1 MMIGTLL
8 ELFWSCVKIGL
19 LAFGGGNAAIPL
31 LEAEAVPRWM
41 SQQEFGELVGINFA
55 FPGVSIL
62 KLAGMVGLRAA
73 GAPGLLVAVI
83 GLASPGLV
91 LTIGAYG
98 FLVQYRDHGLVRR
111 GLAAM
116 QYAAAALLASS
127 ALRMVQSAS
136 GGQFHVVGVG
146 LVLGLFL
153 VAYFMHLGPVLV
165 LVLAAAIGIL
175 IL

>member
-1 MMIGTLL
+1 MSGTLL

-31 LEAEAVPRWM
+31 LEAAAVPRWM
-41 SQQEFGELVGINFA
+41 SQQEFGELVSINFA
-55 FPGVSIL
+55 FPGISIL

-73 GAPGLLVAVI
+73 GTPGLLVAVI

-91 LTIGAYG
+91 LTIVAYSL
-98 FLVQYRDHGLVRR
+98 LVQYRDHGLVRR
-111 GLAAM
+111 SLVAM

-136 GGQFHVVGVG
+136 GGQFHVVGVA

-153 VAYFMHLGPVLV
+153 VAYVMQLGPVLV
-165 LVLAAAIGIL
+165 LVLAAALGVL

>member
-1 MMIGTLL
+1 MIGTLW
-8 ELFWSCVKIGL
+8 ELSWACGKIGL

-41 SQQEFGELVGINFA
+41 SQQEFGELVGLNFA

-73 GAPGLLVAVI
+73 GTPGLLVAVI
-83 GLASPGLV
+83 PLASPRLV
-91 LTIGAYG
+91 LTIGAYSL
-98 FLVQYRDHGLVRR
+98 LVMYRDHGLVRR
-111 GLAAM
+111 SLVAM

-127 ALRMVQSAS
+127 ALRMVQTAS
-136 GGQFHVVGVG
+136 GGRWHGVGVA

-153 VAYFMHLGPVLV
+153 VAHVLHLGPVLV
-165 LVLAAAIGIL
+165 VVLAAAVGML

>member
-8 ELFWSCVKIGL
+8 ELFWSCGKIGL

-31 LEAEAVPRWM
+31 LEAEAVPRWI

-55 FPGVSIL
+55 FPGLSIL
-62 KLAGMVGLRAA
+62 KVAGMVGLRAA
-73 GAPGLLVAVI
+73 GVPGLLVAVI
-83 GLASPGLV
+83 ALASPGLV

-98 FLVQYRDHGLVRR
+98 FLVQYRDHNLVRR
-111 GLAAM
+111 GLVAM

-136 GGQFHVVGVG
+136 GGQFHVVGIG
-146 LVLGLFL
+146 LALGLFL
-153 VAYFMHLGPVLV
+153 IAYFMHLGPVLV
-165 LVLAAAIGIL
+165 LVLAAAIGLL

>member
-83 GLASPGLV
+83 ALASPGLV

-98 FLVQYRDHGLVRR
+98 LLVQYRDHGLVRR
-111 GLAAM
+111 GLVAM

-136 GGQFHVVGVG
+136 GGQFHVVGVA

-165 LVLAAAIGIL
+165 LVLAAALGML

>member
-1 MMIGTLL
+1 MIGTLL
-8 ELFWSCVKIGL
+8 ELFWASVKIGCF
-19 LAFGGGNAAIPL
+19 AFGGGNAAIPL
-31 LEAEAVPRWM
+31 LEAEAVPRWV
-41 SQQEFGELVGINFA
+41 SRQEFGELVGLNFA

-73 GAPGLLVAVI
+73 GTPGLLVAVI

-91 LTIGAYG
+91 LTIVAYR
-98 FLVQYRDHGLVRR
+98 LLTQYRDHNLVRR
-111 GLAAM
+111 SLLAM

-136 GGQFHVVGVG
+136 GGQFHVVGVA

-153 VAYFMHLGPVLV
+153 VTYFLHLGPVLV
-165 LVLAAAIGIL
+165 VLVAAAVGIL
-175 IL
+175 IF

>member
-1 MMIGTLL
+1 MIGTLL
-8 ELFWSCVKIGL
+8 ELFWACMKIGC

-41 SQQEFGELVGINFA
+41 SPQEFGELVGLNFA

-73 GAPGLLVAVI
+73 GTPGLLVAVI
-83 GLASPGLV
+83 GLAAPGLG
-91 LTIGAYG
+91 LTIAAYS
-98 FLVQYRDHGLVRR
+98 FLTQYRDHSLVRR
-111 GLAAM
+111 GLLAM

-127 ALRMVQSAS
+127 ALRMAQSAA
-136 GGQFHVVGVG
+136 GGQVHMVG
-146 LVLGLFL
+146 LALALGLFV
-153 VAYFMHLGPVLV
+153 VAYFLHLGPVLV
-165 LVLAAAIGIL
+165 VLLAAAVGML

>member
-1 MMIGTLL
+1 MIGTLL
-8 ELFWSCVKIGL
+8 ELFWSCTKIGL

-31 LEAEAVPRWM
+31 LEAEGVPRWI
-41 SQQEFGELVGINFA
+41 SEQEFGELVGINFA

-73 GAPGLLVAVI
+73 GTLGLLVAII
-83 GLASPGLV
+83 GIAWPGLV
-91 LTIGAYG
+91 LTIAAYS
-98 FLVQYRDHGLVRR
+98 LLIQYRDHHLVHR
-111 GLAAM
+111 GLMAM

-127 ALRMVQSAS
+127 ALRIAQSAS
-136 GGQFHVVGVG
+136 GGQFHVMGVA

-153 VAYFMHLGPVLV
+153 VAYIMQLGAVLV
-165 LVLAAAIGIL
+165 LILAAAIGLL